1 MRLKELAGRRIAVWG
16 AGSEGLSAVAAIRR
30 ALPAAAVTVLD
41 EAELSAEAGERLA
54 ADPAVAVVAGPE
66 APAALAGFD
75 VVVRSPGVSLYR
87 REIETARDR
96 GTVFTSATQIWFD
109 EGPPG
114 AVVCVTGTKGKSTTA
129 ALAAHLL
136 AAAGRRVELAGNL
149 GRPLLDLLEISP
161 APEVWVVEISSYQAS
176 DLDASPRLA
185 VLLNLF
191 PEHLDWHGDARRYY
205 LDKLNLFRR
214 LAPGRAI
221 VNATDPITREFLERF
236 DEPIL
241 FNDPR
246 GLHAAGGWILD
257 GERRLAAAEDLSLRG
272 GHNLENACAAL
283 AAVRALGIDP
293 GSVAGALAGFEG
305 LPHRLRVLGERG
317 GVVWVDDSIST
328 VPQSALAAIE
338 AFSDRPVT
346 ILLGGHD
353 RGLDYAALV
362 ERLLAPP
369 VHAAITMGASGPRI
383 AAALR
388 ERLGSGG
395 DPSRPRLREAADLGE
410 AVALAREI
418 TPAGGAV
425 LLSPAAASYGPFRD
439 FRQRGRAFAA
449 AAGFERDRS
458 AAP

>member
-1 MRLKELAGRRIAVWG
+1 MRLSDLAGRRIAVWG
-16 AGSEGLSAVAAIRR
+16 AGSEGLSALAAIRR
-30 ALPAAAVTVLD
+30 ALPETPVTLLD
-41 EAELSAEAGERLA
+41 EAELSADARERLA
-54 ADPAVAVVAGPE
+54 RVPAVTLIAGPE
-66 APAALAGFD
+66 AAAALGGFE
-75 VVVRSPGVSLYR
+75 VVVKSPGVSLYR
-87 REIETARDR
+87 PEIEAARRR

-114 AVVCVTGTKGKSTTA
+114 EVVCVTGTKGKSTTA

-136 AAAGRRVELAGNL
+136 AAAGRRVELGGNL
-149 GRPLLDLLEISP
+149 GRPLLDLLEVSP
-161 APEVWVVEISSYQAS
+161 APELWVVEVSSYQAS
-176 DLDASPRLA
+176 DLVASPRLA

-214 LAPGRAI
+214 LGSGRAI
-221 VNATDPITREFLERF
+221 VNAADPVTREFLDRF

-246 GLHAAGGWILD
+246 GLHAAGGWLRD
-257 GERRLAAAEDLSLRG
+257 GERRLVAFEALALRG
-272 GHNLENACAAL
+272 RHNRENACAAL

-305 LPHRLRVLGERG
+305 LPHRLRVLGERD

-338 AFSDRPVT
+338 AFSDRPLT
-346 ILLGGHD
+346 ILVGGHD
-353 RGLDYAALV
+353 RGLDYTPLV
-362 ERLLAPP
+362 ERLAAPP

-388 ERLGSGG
+388 ERLESS
-395 DPSRPRLREAADLGE
+395 DRPARPRVREAADLAE
-410 AVALAREI
+410 AVAMARET

-425 LLSPAAASYGPFRD
+425 LLSPAAASYGSFRD
-439 FRQRGRAFAA
+439 FRERGRAFAA
-449 AAGFERDRS
+449 AAGFDS
-458 AAP
+458 P